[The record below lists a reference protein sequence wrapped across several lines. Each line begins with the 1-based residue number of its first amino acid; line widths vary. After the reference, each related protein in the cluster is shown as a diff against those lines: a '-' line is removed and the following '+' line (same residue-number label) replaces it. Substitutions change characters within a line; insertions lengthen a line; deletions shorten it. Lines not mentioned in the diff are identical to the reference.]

1 MKVRPAFAFLLA
13 IALVAGGC
21 AGGTPL
27 GKETVIQKAPVPE
40 DRRPFWQRLLFSI
53 RPDIKP
59 HDLNY
64 IGINGQAKF

>member
-1 MKVRPAFAFLLA
+1 MKCRPPFAFGLA
-13 IALVAGGC
+13 AALILGGC
-21 AGGTPL
+21 VGTAPL
-27 GKETVIQKAPVPE
+27 GKETIIQKAPVPE